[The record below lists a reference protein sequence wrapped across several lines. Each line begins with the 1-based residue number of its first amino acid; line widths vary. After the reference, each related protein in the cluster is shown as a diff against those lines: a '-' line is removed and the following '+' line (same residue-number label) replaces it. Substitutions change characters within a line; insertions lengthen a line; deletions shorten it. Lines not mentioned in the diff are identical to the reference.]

1 MIALVRASMVHF
13 EVEMAQMENADK
25 ADPLVLLSPQEPL
38 PCTLAIL
45 ARRSKLPE
53 IQGLQLERRQR
64 IWRVRGVVSDS
75 VPLSGDGDAA
85 IAREADS
92 QFFLNQNPISI
103 YLHAGGRSAVYYDL
117 IGDAQNRLQFIEV
130 QVESA
135 LPDNALLLAHKPINA
150 LLDVFVRLKSMP
162 LLAQRLEL
170 LSPADQSVLAYEM
183 VLPCRQGISFGPMGG
198 LMQRSIFAPYDALY
212 REAITSSSPYYRLL
226 CAWKV
231 YDGIGRIR
239 RFMREKAEEF
249 GIQER
254 LPPDPPVDRDELTRL
269 GFTPDFLDRVRTAND
284 IFGQLTEMRNGIA
297 HFLFRSGAGEGH
309 VYLADGIQ
317 LRIYS
322 TAASALLLYAE
333 RMLSVLRDYYNR
345 NLEARLM
352 KGMILPMPQNR
363 AMFIVRARDAGV
375 E

>member
-1 MIALVRASMVHF
+1 MGDAERP
-13 EVEMAQMENADK
+13 
-25 ADPLVLLSPQEPL
+25 DPLVLVSPREPV
-38 PCTLAIL
+38 PGILAIL
-45 ARRSKLPE
+45 ARRSRLQE
-53 IQGLQLERRQR
+53 IHNLQAERRQR

-85 IAREADS
+85 ITREAHS

-103 YLHAGGRSAVYYDL
+103 YLHAGGRNAVYYDL

-135 LPDNALLLAHKPINA
+135 LPDNALLLARKPINA
-150 LLDVFVRLKSMP
+150 LLDVFVRQNSMP
-162 LLAQRLEL
+162 LLTQRLEL
-170 LSPADQSVLAYEM
+170 LSPADGSVLAYEL
-183 VLPCRQGISFGPMGG
+183 VLPCRQGIAFGPLGG
-198 LMQRSIFAPYDALY
+198 MLQRSIFAPYDALY
-212 REAITSSSPYYRLL
+212 REAITSTSPYYRLL

-254 LPPDPPVDRDELTRL
+254 LPPDPAIDRDELARL
-269 GFTPDFLDRVRTAND
+269 GFMPDFLDRLRTAND
-284 IFGQLTEMRNGIA
+284 LFGQLTEMRNGIA
-297 HFLFRSGAGEGH
+297 HFLFRNDAGEGH
-309 VYLADGIQ
+309 VYLADGSQ

-322 TAASALLLYAE
+322 IAASALLLYAE

-345 NLEARLM
+345 NLEMRLM
-352 KGMILPMPQNR
+352 RGMMLPMPQDR
-363 AMFIVRARDAGV
+363 GMFIVRARDAGID
-375 E
+375 